1 MNMQAIIITNLI
13 GCAMLIVLLISSSLI
28 RRRRTISD
36 KIFTKMIIITG
47 LSCIIETLTFLC
59 DGKSFNESRILLLLG
74 NSFLYAANMFVTF
87 MWCIYTDLRHYKNI
101 GRIKKYYKIIGIP
114 AAVVVLLLIPNAKWQ
129 FMFSLDE
136 NNVYK
141 REPLGYAVYV
151 LTVIYLLFTVY
162 LRYRYK
168 KRYGKIRFFPI
179 WMFIIPLAI
188 GTMVQACVYGVSLAW
203 TSVALGLVGIH
214 MGLQNEHSYID
225 PLTRLYNRNYLDY
238 MLAVISGKSTCTAGL
253 MIDLDYFKSINDK
266 YGHSVGDEALIDAA
280 LVIQSSVPAKADAI
294 RFAGDE
300 FIVIM
305 QNSSEAEINETVEN
319 IRNSVNLFNENM
331 EKVYKLSFSIGNSTF
346 ASGSSVDEFFSRM
359 DENMYAEKRE
369 KHSRNCI

>member
-1 MNMQAIIITNLI
+1 M
-13 GCAMLIVLLISSSLI
+13 
-28 RRRRTISD
+28 
-36 KIFTKMIIITG
+36 
-47 LSCIIETLTFLC
+47 
-59 DGKSFNESRILLLLG
+59 
-74 NSFLYAANMFVTF
+74 
-87 MWCIYTDLRHYKNI
+87 YK
-101 GRIKKYYKIIGIP
+101 R
-114 AAVVVLLLIPNAKWQ
+114 Q
-129 FMFSLDE
+129 
-136 NNVYK
+136 VYK

-280 LVIQSSVPAKADAI
+280 LIIQSSVPAKADAI

-305 QNSSEAEINETVEN
+305 QNSSEAEINEVCDALRSGWITTGPKTKLLEKKVAEWLGTPKAVCL
-319 IRNSVNLFNENM
+319 NSQTACAETALRILGIGEGDEVIVPAYTYTASASVVCHVGE
-331 EKVYKLSFSIGNSTF
+331 LSLI
-346 ASGSSVDEFFSRM
+346 
-359 DENMYAEKRE
+359 
-369 KHSRNCI
+369 HI